1 MNRERLSIR
10 SEAAQVLLVDDT
22 PANLMALGAVLSPL
36 DLSVVT
42 ARSAAEAIGYVEKEA
57 FAVALI
63 DVQMPEMDG
72 FELTR
77 RLRGLEYGRE
87 LPVLFVTAIHGDEA
101 YVKKG
106 YASGGADYI
115 TKPYDPQ
122 VIRAR
127 VKAFVD
133 LYKQREA
140 VRRGQVALRTQE
152 RDEAVRRL
160 VALERIATAALETS
174 DLQVLLEELLKAFT
188 DAAEVADF
196 AIVLLRDG
204 ERLEA
209 AASVGL
215 EKDAV
220 ARFNAAIGQGFAG
233 KVASER
239 RPIELSEPTD
249 MMRAV
254 DGPSSRPIRGLYGLP
269 LMHGGEALGVAL
281 IGSSRTGSLSDA
293 EKRLFTAAADRAALA
308 VAKHLQLSDLHQ
320 ILSTAPAFIAIVRVP
335 DFEYT
340 FVNSAYRTLFGHDLV
355 GTSTLQQR
363 GLGAEAVQAVERVR
377 ASGESVLV
385 EEMRVDAAALSGNRG
400 KPLYLRFSAQPL
412 RNVAGSI
419 ERVLMFATDVSP
431 QVHARQ
437 EIEATHAMRADLLER
452 ERAARKAAE
461 VASISKDDFLAAV
474 SHELRTPL
482 NAILGWASL
491 ARAQKVPDLDRA
503 LAVIERN
510 ALAQAR
516 IVEDVL
522 DFSRIAR
529 GKMRLVLGS
538 VDISLIALEA
548 LETVRPAAEAK
559 NISLDVELDVHR
571 KLVGDAQRLQQVAW
585 NLLTN
590 AIKFTK
596 TGGRVTV
603 RAYDSPTSVTLSVI
617 DSGQGIEADFLP
629 YVFEPFRQASSGST
643 RAHGGLGLGL
653 SIVKQIVLA
662 HGGTVR
668 VDSAG
673 LDKGTSFSLEFP
685 VEGTR
690 TERASNSERRPF
702 LPQQQLSL
710 KPLRVLIVDDDEDS
724 REFLSCALIERGAT
738 VASAS
743 GAAEALRELE
753 TFRPDV
759 LVSDIAMPDADGY
772 TLMRQVRALPAELG
786 GAIPA
791 VAITAHTRTDAWEH
805 AKAAGF
811 QLLEAKPVDLDHL
824 AASIASLGEVNPRRQ
839 LVS

>member
-1 MNRERLSIR
+1 MGRDPMAST
-10 SEAAQVLLVDDT
+10 ADTAKVLLVNDT
-22 PANLMALGAVLSPL
+22 PANLLALEAVLGPL
-36 DLSVVT
+36 DLQMVS
-42 ARSAAEAIGYVEKEA
+42 ARSAREALQFVEQES

-77 RLRGLEYGRE
+77 RLRSLEFGRE

-101 YVKKG
+101 YARKG

-133 LYKQREA
+133 LYEQREA

-174 DLQVLLEELLKAFT
+174 DLQVLLEELLRAFT
-188 DAAEVADF
+188 EGADVADF
-196 AIVLLRDG
+196 AVVLLRDG
-204 ERLEA
+204 ERLDV

-215 EKDAV
+215 ESDAV
-220 ARFNAAIGQGFAG
+220 RRFNVAIGQGFAG
-233 KVASER
+233 KVAAER
-239 RPIELSEPTD
+239 RPIELSEPAGMVLT
-249 MMRAV
+249 V
-254 DGPSSRPIRGLYGLP
+254 DAEGARRVRGLYGLP
-269 LMHGGEALGVAL
+269 LMHGGDILGVAH
-281 IGSSRTGSLSDA
+281 IGSTRAGTFSDA

-308 VAKHLQLSDLHQ
+308 VAKHLQLSDLHA
-320 ILSTAPAFIAIVRVP
+320 ILNTVPAHIAIVRVP
-335 DFEYT
+335 GAEYT
-340 FVNSAYRTLFGHDLV
+340 FANPAYRSLFGQELV
-355 GTSTLQQR
+355 GASTLAQR
-363 GLGAEAVQAVERVR
+363 GLGGEALQAVEQVGR
-377 ASGESVLV
+377 SGKSVAIDELCIQP
-385 EEMRVDAAALSGNRG
+385 AALTNGHS
-400 KPLYLRFSAQPL
+400 KPIHLRLSAQPL
-412 RNVAGSI
+412 LNPSGKV
-419 ERVLMFATDVSP
+419 ERVLLFATDISA
-431 QVHARQ
+431 QVRARQ
-437 EIEATHAMRADLLER
+437 EIDATHALRAELLER

-461 VASISKDDFLAAV
+461 VASSSKDDFLAAV

-529 GKMRLVLGS
+529 GKMRLSLGS
-538 VDISLIALEA
+538 VDIALVALEA

-559 NISLDVELDVHR
+559 GISLEVDLRGGGR
-571 KLVGDAQRLQQVAW
+571 KLVGDVQRLQQVAW

-596 TGGRVTV
+596 SGGRVTM
-603 RAYDSPTSVTLSVI
+603 RATDTPARVTLSVT
-617 DSGQGIEADFLP
+617 DDGQGIESDFLP

-653 SIVKQIVLA
+653 AIVKQIVLA

-668 VDSAG
+668 VDSPG
-673 LDKGTSFSLEFP
+673 LGRGATFALEFP
-685 VEGTR
+685 VEVANP
-690 TERASNSERRPF
+690 ERPVSDSKRVVKNIP
-702 LPQQQLSL
+702 SL

-724 REFLSCALIERGAT
+724 REFLTCALVERGAT

-743 GAAEALRELE
+743 GAAEAMRELE
-753 TFRPDV
+753 NFRPDV
-759 LVSDIAMPDADGY
+759 LVSDIAMPEADGY
-772 TLMRQVRALPAELG
+772 TLMRRVRALPTELG

-791 VAITAHTRTDAWEH
+791 VAITAHARNDAWEH

-824 AASIASLGEVNPRRQ
+824 AESIATLGEVNSARHASR
-839 LVS
+839 

>member
-1 MNRERLSIR
+1 MGRERMSSR
-10 SEAAQVLLVDDT
+10 PESAPVLLVDDT
-22 PANLMALGAVLSPL
+22 PANLLALGAVLSSL
-36 DLSVVT
+36 DLDVVT
-42 ARSAAEAIGYVEKEA
+42 ARSAREALQHVERGA

-77 RLRGLEYGRE
+77 RLRGLEFGRE

-133 LYKQREA
+133 LYQQRET

-174 DLQVLLEELLKAFT
+174 DLQVLLEELLKTFT
-188 DAAEVADF
+188 DAADVADF
-196 AIVLLRDG
+196 AVVLLRDG
-204 ERLEA
+204 QRLEV

-215 EKDAV
+215 ESDAV
-220 ARFNAAIGQGFAG
+220 QRFNVAIGQGFAG
-233 KVASER
+233 MVASER
-239 RPIELSEPTD
+239 RPIELSEPAD
-249 MMRAV
+249 MQLGV
-254 DGPSSRPIRGLYGLP
+254 DENGSRRVRGLYGLP
-269 LMHGGEALGVAL
+269 LTHGGEVLGVAH
-281 IGSSRTGSLSDA
+281 IGSIRASSFSDA

-308 VAKHLQLSDLHQ
+308 VAKHLQLSELHQ
-320 ILSTAPAFIAIVRVP
+320 ILSTVPAYIAIVRMP
-335 DFEYT
+335 GAEYT
-340 FVNSAYRTLFGHDLV
+340 FTNSAYRTLFGQELV
-355 GTSTLQQR
+355 GSTTLGRR
-363 GLGAEAVQAVERVR
+363 GPGADALNAVEAV
-377 ASGESVLV
+377 SSGGESVTIEELCV
-385 EEMRVDAAALSGNRG
+385 EPGALDDAEHGTAM
-400 KPLYLRFSAQPL
+400 YLRFSAQPL
-412 RNVAGSI
+412 RNSLGKV
-419 ERVLMFATDVSP
+419 ERVLVFATDITP
-431 QVHARQ
+431 QVRARQ

-461 VASISKDDFLAAV
+461 LASISKDDFLAAV

-529 GKMRLVLGS
+529 GKMRLALGS
-538 VDISLIALEA
+538 VDIALVALEA

-559 NISLDVELDVHR
+559 DISLDIELDVR
-571 KLVGDAQRLQQVAW
+571 KKLVGDAQRLQQVAW

-596 TGGRVTV
+596 SGGRVTV
-603 RAYDSPTSVTLSVI
+603 RASETANSVVLAIT
-617 DSGQGIEADFLP
+617 DTGQGIEADFLP

-653 SIVKQIVLA
+653 AIVKQIVLA
-662 HGGTVR
+662 HGGTVQ
-668 VDSAG
+668 VEIG
-673 LDKGTSFSLEFP
+673 LPEAVIAELTRRGHQVEMVKRNGGGYQGIWIDPKTGVLHGGTEH
-685 VEGTR
+685 R
-690 TERASNSERRPF
+690 
-702 LPQQQLSL
+702 
-710 KPLRVLIVDDDEDS
+710 KD
-724 REFLSCALIERGAT
+724 
-738 VASAS
+738 
-743 GAAEALRELE
+743 GAA
-753 TFRPDV
+753 V
-759 LVSDIAMPDADGY
+759 GY
-772 TLMRQVRALPAELG
+772 
-786 GAIPA
+786 
-791 VAITAHTRTDAWEH
+791 
-805 AKAAGF
+805 
-811 QLLEAKPVDLDHL
+811 
-824 AASIASLGEVNPRRQ
+824 
-839 LVS
+839 

>member
-1 MNRERLSIR
+1 MGRDPKASF
-10 SEAAQVLLVDDT
+10 ADTAKVLLVDDT
-22 PANLMALGAVLSPL
+22 PANLLALEAVLGPL
-36 DLSVVT
+36 DLHLVST
-42 ARSAAEAIGYVEKEA
+42 RSAGEALQYIERES

-77 RLRGLEYGRE
+77 RLRSLEFGRE

-101 YVKKG
+101 YVRKG

-127 VKAFVD
+127 VKAFVN
-133 LYKQREA
+133 LYEQREA

-174 DLQVLLEELLKAFT
+174 DLQVLLEELLRACT
-188 DAAEVADF
+188 EGADIADF
-196 AIVLLRDG
+196 AVVLLRDG
-204 ERLEA
+204 QRLQV

-215 EKDAV
+215 EGDAV
-220 ARFNAAIGQGFAG
+220 ERFNAAIGQGFAG
-233 KVASER
+233 TVAAEQ
-239 RPIELSEPTD
+239 RPIELSEPAD
-249 MMRAV
+249 MVLTVGAQRGCRV
-254 DGPSSRPIRGLYGLP
+254 RGLYGLP
-269 LMHGGEALGVAL
+269 LMHGGEMLGVAH
-281 IGSSRTGSLSDA
+281 IGSIRAGSFSDA

-308 VAKHLQLSDLHQ
+308 VAKHLQLSDLHA
-320 ILSTAPAFIAIVRVP
+320 ILNTVPAYIAIVRVP
-335 DFEYT
+335 GAEYT
-340 FVNSAYRTLFGHDLV
+340 FANPAYRSLFGEELV
-355 GTSTLQQR
+355 GASTLGQR
-363 GLGAEAVQAVERVR
+363 GFGAEALSAVEEVGR
-377 ASGESVLV
+377 SGESVAIDELCIQ
-385 EEMRVDAAALSGNRG
+385 ATALSNGHS
-400 KPLYLRFSAQPL
+400 KPIYLRLSVQPL
-412 RNVAGSI
+412 RNPSGKV
-419 ERVLMFATDVSP
+419 ERVLLFATDISA
-431 QVHARQ
+431 QVRARQ
-437 EIEATHAMRADLLER
+437 EIDATHAMRAELLER

-461 VASISKDDFLAAV
+461 LASISKDDFLAAV

-529 GKMRLVLGS
+529 GKMRLSLSS
-538 VDISLIALEA
+538 VDIALVALES

-559 NISLDVELDVHR
+559 EISLEVDLQVSR

-596 TGGRVTV
+596 SGGRVTV
-603 RAYDSPTSVTLSVI
+603 RAVDTPARVTLSVT
-617 DSGQGIEADFLP
+617 DNGQGIESDFLP

-653 SIVKQIVLA
+653 AIVKQIVLA

-668 VDSAG
+668 VDSPG
-673 LDKGTSFSLEFP
+673 LGRGATFALEFP

-690 TERASNSERRPF
+690 KERASSAPASTQAVKSI
-702 LPQQQLSL
+702 PSL
-710 KPLRVLIVDDDEDS
+710 KPLRVLVVDDDEDS
-724 REFLSCALIERGAT
+724 REFLACALVQRGAT

-743 GAAEALRELE
+743 GAAEAMRELE
-753 TFRPDV
+753 KFRPDV
-759 LVSDIAMPDADGY
+759 LVSDIAMPEADGY
-772 TLMRQVRALPAELG
+772 TLMRRVRALPPELG

-791 VAITAHTRTDAWEH
+791 VAITAHTRNDAWEH

-824 AASIASLGEVNPRRQ
+824 AASIATLGAVNSARQ
-839 LVS
+839 LSD

>member
-1 MNRERLSIR
+1 MGGDPNALPTET
-10 SEAAQVLLVDDT
+10 AKVLLVDDT
-22 PANLMALGAVLSPL
+22 PANLLALEAVLGPL
-36 DLSVVT
+36 DLQVVST
-42 ARSAAEAIGYVEKEA
+42 RSGREALKHVERES

-77 RLRGLEYGRE
+77 RLRSLEFGRE

-133 LYKQREA
+133 LYAQREA

-174 DLQVLLEELLKAFT
+174 DLQVLLEELLRAFT
-188 DAAEVADF
+188 EGADIADF
-196 AIVLLRDG
+196 AVVLLRDG
-204 ERLEA
+204 QRLEV

-215 EKDAV
+215 ESDAV
-220 ARFNAAIGQGFAG
+220 QRFNAAIGQGFAG
-233 KVASER
+233 TVAAER
-239 RPIELSEPTD
+239 RPIELSEPAD
-249 MMRAV
+249 MVLTVRAQGARRV
-254 DGPSSRPIRGLYGLP
+254 RGLYGLP
-269 LMHGGEALGVAL
+269 LMHGGEMLGVAH
-281 IGSSRTGSLSDA
+281 IGSIRAGSFSDA

-308 VAKHLQLSDLHQ
+308 VARHLQLSDLHA
-320 ILSTAPAFIAIVRVP
+320 ILNTAPAHIAIVRVP
-335 DFEYT
+335 GAEYT
-340 FVNSAYRTLFGHDLV
+340 FANPAYRSLFGQELV
-355 GTSTLQQR
+355 GASTLAER
-363 GLGAEAVQAVERVR
+363 GLGAEALKAVEQVGRT
-377 ASGESVLV
+377 GESVAIDELYIQV
-385 EEMRVDAAALSGNRG
+385 PALGNG
-400 KPLYLRFSAQPL
+400 HSKPICLRLSVQPL
-412 RNVAGSI
+412 RNLSGKV
-419 ERVLMFATDVSP
+419 ERALIFATDISA
-431 QVHARQ
+431 QVRARQ
-437 EIEATHAMRADLLER
+437 EIDATHAMRAELLER

-461 VASISKDDFLAAV
+461 LASISKDDFLAAV

-529 GKMRLVLGS
+529 GKMRLSLGS
-538 VDISLIALEA
+538 VDIALVALES

-559 NISLDVELDVHR
+559 EISLEVDLQVSR

-596 TGGRVTV
+596 SGGRVTV
-603 RAYDSPTSVTLSVI
+603 RATDSPTRVTLSVT
-617 DSGQGIEADFLP
+617 DNGQGIESDFLP

-653 SIVKQIVLA
+653 AIVKQIVLA

-668 VDSAG
+668 VDSPG
-673 LDKGTSFSLEFP
+673 LGRGATFALEFP
-685 VEGTR
+685 AEGTR
-690 TERASNSERRPF
+690 QDRSSAVESKQVSKSSP
-702 LPQQQLSL
+702 SL
-710 KPLRVLIVDDDEDS
+710 KPLRVLVVDDDEDS
-724 REFLSCALIERGAT
+724 REFLTCALVQRGAT
-738 VASAS
+738 VVSAS
-743 GAAEALRELE
+743 GAAEAMRELE
-753 TFRPDV
+753 NFRPDV
-759 LVSDIAMPDADGY
+759 LVSDIAMPEADGY
-772 TLMRQVRALPAELG
+772 SLMRRVRALPPELG
-786 GAIPA
+786 GGIPA
-791 VAITAHTRTDAWEH
+791 VAITAHTRNDAWER

-811 QLLEAKPVDLDHL
+811 QLLEPKPVDLDHL
-824 AASIASLGEVNPRRQ
+824 AASIATLGAMNSERQ
-839 LVS
+839 LSG

>member
-1 MNRERLSIR
+1 MNRDRAVTRTES
-10 SEAAQVLLVDDT
+10 APVLLVDDT
-22 PANLMALGAVLSPL
+22 PANLLALTAVLSSL
-36 DLSVVT
+36 DLSIVA
-42 ARSAAEAIGYVEKEA
+42 ARSATEAIGHVERGA

-63 DVQMPEMDG
+63 DVQMPDMDG

-77 RLRGLEYGRE
+77 RLRGLEFGRE

-133 LYKQREA
+133 LYQQREA

-174 DLQVLLEELLKAFT
+174 DLQSLLEELLRAFT
-188 DAAEVADF
+188 EAADVADF
-196 AIVLLRDG
+196 AVVLLRDG
-204 ERLEA
+204 AELKVA
-209 AASVGL
+209 AAVGL
-215 EKDAV
+215 EGDAIQ
-220 ARFNAAIGQGFAG
+220 RFSVEVGEGFAG
-233 KVASER
+233 RVADER
-239 RPIELSEPTD
+239 RAIELSDPAGTKL
-249 MMRAV
+249 AV
-254 DGPSSRPIRGLYGLP
+254 DVLGESGVRGLYGIP
-269 LMHGGEALGVAL
+269 LMHGGQVLGVAQ
-281 IGSSRTGSLSDA
+281 IGSVRESSFSDA
-293 EKRLFTAAADRAALA
+293 EKRLFAAAADRAALA

-320 ILSTAPAFIAIVRVP
+320 ILSTAPAYIAIVRVP
-335 DFEYT
+335 GNGYS
-340 FVNSAYRTLFGHDLV
+340 FVNSAYLALFGRELV
-355 GTSTLQQR
+355 GTSTHAEY
-363 GLGAEAVQAVERVR
+363 GLGPEAEQAVERVR
-377 ASGESVLV
+377 QTGQSVLI
-385 EEMRVDAAALSGNRG
+385 EEMQVPGLGPRG
-400 KPLYLRFSAQPL
+400 GTLYLRFAAQPM
-412 RNVAGSI
+412 RNATGGV
-419 ERVLMFATDVSP
+419 ERVLMFSTDVTA
-431 QVHARQ
+431 QVVARQ
-437 EIEATHAMRADLLER
+437 EIEATHAMRAELLDR

-461 VASISKDDFLAAV
+461 LASIAKDDFLAAV

-491 ARAQKVPDLDRA
+491 ARSQKVPDLDRA

-529 GKMRLVLGS
+529 GKMRLSLSS
-538 VDISLIALEA
+538 VDIALVTLEA

-559 NISLDVELDVHR
+559 SIQLDVDLDVHQ

-590 AIKFTK
+590 AIKFTRN
-596 TGGRVTV
+596 GGRVAV
-603 RAYDSPTSVTLSVI
+603 RASDAPGKVALSVT
-617 DSGQGIEADFLP
+617 DTGQGIDAEFLP

-668 VDSAG
+668 VESPGIDR
-673 LDKGTSFSLEFP
+673 GTTFSLEFP
-685 VEGTR
+685 AEAPKLAH
-690 TERASNSERRPF
+690 ASNGAPVVPLRDGDVRSI
-702 LPQQQLSL
+702 L
-710 KPLRVLIVDDDEDS
+710 KPLRVLVVDDDEDS
-724 REFLSCALIERGAT
+724 REFLSCALTERGAT
-738 VASAS
+738 VVSAS

-753 TFRPDV
+753 SFRPDV
-759 LVSDIAMPDADGY
+759 LVSDIAMPEADGY
-772 TLMRQVRALPAELG
+772 SLMRQVRALPPELG
-786 GAIPA
+786 GAVPA
-791 VAITAHTRTDAWEH
+791 VALTAHARKDAWEH
-805 AKAAGF
+805 ARAAGF

-824 AASIASLGEVNPRRQ
+824 TAAIASLRELPLGRALP
-839 LVS
+839 